1 MQIII
6 TKEKLEMPW
15 AGSRSRNIRLRT
27 NIQVLPPFLTRG
39 DPWAGYFLPLCLS
52 FLVFQRKLVIVPT
65 LTALDLKILVQVRGF
80 GESYLGF

>member
-27 NIQVLPPFLTRG
+27 NIQVLPPFLPCRDHGQATFFLCASLSLSSKG
-39 DPWAGYFLPLCLS
+39 DSYCAH
-52 FLVFQRKLVIVPT
+52 